1 MKTVSRFVGTT
12 ILGGVLFLT
21 PIVVLGIVLSK
32 AYDFVRRG
40 LQPLMALIPQ
50 KLASGPTM
58 TAALTILLLGLMCF
72 LAGLLAQTLF
82 AQRIVSG
89 LEATV
94 LSKVP
99 GYEYLKQAG
108 TSVLG
113 LSEFGRASGRARRF
127 RRLLADRG
135 SDRLRRRRL
144 RRGVHSQFPEPDV
157 GISFSHRRRPRPPGV
172 ATRAWRRTFAQ
183 GCVSAPRGASL
194 GSKPVLVA
202 DMVLAE
208 LSRGIA
214 ELAVADRGRSSARQ
228 SGGAGRRGSR
238 RSPLREHRRR
248 GR

>member
-113 LSEFGRASGRARRF
+113 LSESAEHPVVLADFGGSWRIGVQTDSVVGGYVAVFIPNSPNPSSSVGFRAKRRPTCSRQCRAVFPVISGRCS
-127 RRLLADRG
+127 LTHIIT
-135 SDRLRRRRL
+135 S
-144 RRGVHSQFPEPDV
+144 S
-157 GISFSHRRRPRPPGV
+157 
-172 ATRAWRRTFAQ
+172 T
-183 GCVSAPRGASL
+183 APRC
-194 GSKPVLVA
+194 
-202 DMVLAE
+202 
-208 LSRGIA
+208 
-214 ELAVADRGRSSARQ
+214 
-228 SGGAGRRGSR
+228 
-238 RSPLREHRRR
+238 
-248 GR
+248 

>member
-113 LSEFGRASGRARRF
+113 LSESAEHPVVLADFGGSWRIGVQTDSVVVGYVAVFIPNSPNPMSGSVFLIAADHVRPVSRRARG
-127 RRLLADRG
+127 DG
-135 SDRLRRRRL
+135 
-144 RRGVHSQFPEPDV
+144 
-157 GISFSHRRRPRPPGV
+157 
-172 ATRAWRRTFAQ
+172 
-183 GCVSAPRGASL
+183 
-194 GSKPVLVA
+194 
-202 DMVLAE
+202 
-208 LSRGIA
+208 LSRKA
-214 ELAVADRGRSSARQ
+214 ALARRAARALDRNLSLWPTWFLPNCPVA
-228 SGGAGRRGSR
+228 
-238 RSPLREHRRR
+238 
-248 GR
+248 

>member
-40 LQPLMALIPQ
+40 LLPLMALIPQ

-72 LAGLLAQTLF
+72 LAGLLAQTLL
-82 AQRIVSG
+82 AQRIMSG

-113 LSEFGRASGRARRF
+113 LSELAEHPVV
-127 RRLLADRG
+127 LADFGG
-135 SDRLRRRRL
+135 SWRIGVQTDSVVGGYVAVFIPNSPNPMSGSVFLIAADHVRLANVPLATTIASLRRC
-144 RRGVHSQFPEPDV
+144 
-157 GISFSHRRRPRPPGV
+157 GIGSGALLSTLTLH
-172 ATRAWRRTFAQ
+172 
-183 GCVSAPRGASL
+183 APTT
-194 GSKPVLVA
+194 
-202 DMVLAE
+202 
-208 LSRGIA
+208 
-214 ELAVADRGRSSARQ
+214 
-228 SGGAGRRGSR
+228 
-238 RSPLREHRRR
+238 
-248 GR
+248 